1 MAWRKSPYS
10 GDQGGSCVECAP
22 TGSLTWSK
30 SSHRSD
36 QGGECIEIA
45 ETPHTTIAVRDSK
58 NPAGPIITLDPAAFT
73 TFIDWA
79 ADN

>member
-1 MAWRKSPYS
+1 M
-10 GDQGGSCVECAP
+10 
-22 TGSLTWSK
+22 
-30 SSHRSD
+30 HRD
-36 QGGECIEIA
+36 RRD
-45 ETPHTTIAVRDSK
+45 PHTTIAVRDSK